1 MRSQFI
7 LVLVVGLLASTYG
20 YHLSDEKKR
29 SIESEPRLF
38 QFLED
43 FYAQVVY
50 KPLNHIVQNVAL
62 LGAQVLAGISQTGIP
77 APGGRT
83 IHLSDR
89 ELRNIFDDLWTN
101 VVKPP
106 LENAI
111 QGLSLMAA
119 QVLAGVGTNGIN
131 LSNIFG
137 KRDLTEEEARFLDS
151 FANAMQNVFS
161 QVLQKPLEQAVQ
173 SGALMLAQVLA
184 GVGTNG
190 INLSNIFGKRDLT
203 EEEARFLDSLAN
215 TMQNVFS
222 QVLQKPLEQAM
233 QSGALMLAQVLAGV
247 GTNGISLSNIFG
259 KRDLTE
265 EEARFLDSLANTM
278 QNVFSQ
284 VLQKPLEQA

>member
-190 INLSNIFGKRDLT
+190 I
-203 EEEARFLDSLAN
+203 
-215 TMQNVFS
+215 
-222 QVLQKPLEQAM
+222 
-233 QSGALMLAQVLAGV
+233 
-247 GTNGISLSNIFG
+247 
-259 KRDLTE
+259 
-265 EEARFLDSLANTM
+265 
-278 QNVFSQ
+278 
-284 VLQKPLEQA
+284 